1 MVKRTANQI
10 SQISTTP
17 TGSSVASEPNLKK
30 GRGSETTWAQKAAI
44 MEWLEVAPGDNFR
57 LITGAEFLIGMVS

>member
-10 SQISTTP
+10 SQISTP